1 MTETLQNDEAAVAEA
16 AVTETAAET
25 PAEETP
31 AVPAAAGAS
40 PGSFRRGGEESGEF
54 EERVV
59 SIDRCSKVVKG
70 GRNFSFRALVVVG
83 NRHGKVGIGVGK
95 ANEVADAIRKGNEI
109 ARRSMVQVPMN
120 GSTVTH
126 AIEAKFR
133 SGKVL
138 IRPASRGTGLIAG
151 GAVRAVLDLA
161 GVSDVLAKSLGS
173 ENPINMAQ
181 ATMKAISLL
190 RTSEEIM
197 GRRNLTSL

>member
-1 MTETLQNDEAAVAEA
+1 MTETLQNEEDAVAETVAEEVVAEVAPVAAVAPKERSSS
-16 AVTETAAET
+16 
-25 PAEETP
+25 
-31 AVPAAAGAS
+31 GS
-40 PGSFRRGGEESGEF
+40 SFRRDSEGSGEF

-59 SIDRCSKVVKG
+59 GIDRCSKVVKG

-83 NRHGKVGIGVGK
+83 NRRGQVGIGVGK

-109 ARRSMVQVPMN
+109 ARRSLVQVPMN

-126 AIEAKFR
+126 PIEAKFR

-197 GRRNLTSL
+197 ARRNLTAL